1 MASESASRAFMS
13 DAKELVDAGQFG
25 KAIEVLQEGLKKFPK
40 TVSAR
45 VLLGEIYRTSGDLE
59 LARAELE
66 QVIKAAPDNFAA
78 CRKLALVYRDLGDKP
93 AALKACETILKAN
106 PKDREMGQ
114 LRDQLQGGAKAG
126 KAKAGDKAAPAK
138 KARRPEKREAARTEE
153 TVKEAPVT
161 IPTAEPPV
169 VEVAAS
175 ESAGAGRSL
184 AIEVAG
190 DVTDSEMLAELYIA
204 QGHPEKGLEVYRRL
218 AAKEPHNL
226 RLHEKIQ
233 RLAEGGVGVSH
244 APAKGYP
251 EFPDQAK
258 RPEKRET
265 APMPM
270 AQAPV
275 AEHAASEEAGA
286 GGSLVLEGAGDIT
299 DSEMLAELYIAQGH
313 PEKGLEVYRRLAA
326 KEPHNLR
333 LHEKIQRLAEGG
345 VGVSHAP
352 AKGYP
357 EFPDQAKRSEKRE
370 AAPPVAEHAASESA
384 GAGRS
389 LALEGAGDITDS
401 EMLAEHYIAQ
411 GHPEKGLEVYRRLV
425 AKDPDNV
432 RLHENII
439 ALEEEG
445 AGASRR
451 APAKASPETSAQ
463 AKRKA
468 RIRRLEGWLARIR
481 ERRRR

>member
-1 MASESASRAFMS
+1 MASESASRAFVS
-13 DAKELVDAGQFG
+13 DAKELVDKGQFG
-25 KAIEVLQEGLKKFPK
+25 KAIAVLQEGLKKFPK
-40 TVSAR
+40 MVSAR
-45 VLLGEIYRTSGDLE
+45 VLLGEIYRTSGDLA
-59 LARAELE
+59 LARTELE

-78 CRKLALVYRDLGDKP
+78 YRKLALVYRDLGDKP
-93 AALKACETILKAN
+93 AALKACEIILKAN

-190 DVTDSEMLAELYIA
+190 DVTDTEMLAELYIA
-204 QGHPEKGLEVYRRL
+204 QGHPEKGLEDYRRL

-233 RLAEGGVGVSH
+233 RLAGRRPRSTLSPDTAHSRSPVKEE
-244 APAKGYP
+244 PATMP
-251 EFPDQAK
+251 
-258 RPEKRET
+258 T
-265 APMPM
+265 A
-270 AQAPV
+270 
-275 AEHAASEEAGA
+275 E
-286 GGSLVLEGAGDIT
+286 
-299 DSEMLAELYIAQGH
+299 
-313 PEKGLEVYRRLAA
+313 
-326 KEPHNLR
+326 
-333 LHEKIQRLAEGG
+333 
-345 VGVSHAP
+345 
-352 AKGYP
+352 
-357 EFPDQAKRSEKRE
+357 
-370 AAPPVAEHAASESA
+370 PPVAEHAASESA

-401 EMLAEHYIAQ
+401 EMLAEHYISQ

>member
-13 DAKELVDAGQFG
+13 DAKELVDAGQFS

-45 VLLGEIYRTSGDLE
+45 VLLGEIYRTSGDLD

-93 AALKACETILKAN
+93 AAIKACETILKAN

-126 KAKAGDKAAPAK
+126 KAKAVDKAAPAK
-138 KARRPEKREAARTEE
+138 KARRPEKREAARMEE
-153 TVKEAPVT
+153 TVIEVPVT
-161 IPTAEPPV
+161 MATVEFHDEEHAAPSPV
-169 VEVAAS
+169 ADHAAS

-184 AIEVAG
+184 ALEGAG
-190 DVTDSEMLAELYIA
+190 DITDSETVAELYIS

-218 AAKEPHNL
+218 AA
-226 RLHEKIQ
+226 Q
-233 RLAEGGVGVSH
+233 
-244 APAKGYP
+244 
-251 EFPDQAK
+251 
-258 RPEKRET
+258 
-265 APMPM
+265 
-270 AQAPV
+270 
-275 AEHAASEEAGA
+275 
-286 GGSLVLEGAGDIT
+286 
-299 DSEMLAELYIAQGH
+299 
-313 PEKGLEVYRRLAA
+313 
-326 KEPHNLR
+326 EPHNLR

-370 AAPPVAEHAASESA
+370 VAPPVVEHAASESA
-384 GAGRS
+384 GAGHS
-389 LALEGAGDITDS
+389 LALEGAGDSTDT
-401 EMLAEHYIAQ
+401 EMLAELYISQ
-411 GHPEKGLEVYRRLV
+411 GHPEKGLEVYRRLA
-425 AKDPDNV
+425 AKEPNDL
-432 RLHENII
+432 RLHEKII
-439 ALEEEG
+439 ALEVEG
-445 AGASRR
+445 AGVSHR
-451 APAKASPETSAQ
+451 APAKASLETSAQ

-481 ERRRR
+481 ERRRT